1 MSTLSSRILALLAAL
16 ALCLVSACGG
26 GTERSFPDEDRLLE
40 RLMEEYV
47 AARFSF
53 YPVESTLAG
62 LPGRVAVLGSFSR
75 SDIAGRVL
83 WLSDFH
89 TKLMGLKLKALS
101 QPAYLDALW
110 LTSLT
115 KAELFDLERR
125 RLWARSVAFYGENI
139 RTGLVSLLLAPDLA
153 NRAEELGGRLDAI
166 STLMSQAGENLGE
179 VPESY
184 RRDGVRS
191 LLLCRDLLSEMPVLL
206 EESVPS
212 YRVAELSEKSRLA
225 MRSLQTLLSRLSPEP
240 AAAPAS
246 PVLPLGKEGLSL
258 YLLHHEM
265 IDWPPDRILL
275 EAKEAISVAS
285 NELTEVALEHLA
297 DRDLPAI
304 LAENAPS
311 EAPAEDFTAFEAR
324 ARGFL
329 EAGAGEDFP
338 EGAIP
343 VRLVPPYFLAPEWV
357 RLWRPA
363 SLDPVKGV
371 SLLASTVAK
380 ANAREI
386 ELSTLAEVAGGY
398 RLFVRQ
404 SESASLLRRVFR
416 SRTASEGWKSWL
428 LRRALDRGYA
438 EGDPELRLRQ
448 IHRDLLDDLRLEAMV
463 SIHAFGMT
471 LGAAEQRFREIGL
484 LSREAAALEAERAA
498 VDPGAGSAALGRL
511 LLEELARDYLRSHP
525 LISPEELEDAFLS
538 EGLVPLRLLRFKLL
552 GIHAEKGIRGQEG
565 IRR

>member
-1 MSTLSSRILALLAAL
+1 
-16 ALCLVSACGG
+16 
-26 GTERSFPDEDRLLE
+26 
-40 RLMEEYV
+40 
-47 AARFSF
+47 
-53 YPVESTLAG
+53 
-62 LPGRVAVLGSFSR
+62 
-75 SDIAGRVL
+75 
-83 WLSDFH
+83 
-89 TKLMGLKLKALS
+89 
-101 QPAYLDALW
+101 
-110 LTSLT
+110 
-115 KAELFDLERR
+115 
-125 RLWARSVAFYGENI
+125 
-139 RTGLVSLLLAPDLA
+139 
-153 NRAEELGGRLDAI
+153 
-166 STLMSQAGENLGE
+166 
-179 VPESY
+179 
-184 RRDGVRS
+184 
-191 LLLCRDLLSEMPVLL
+191 
-206 EESVPS
+206 
-212 YRVAELSEKSRLA
+212 
-225 MRSLQTLLSRLSPEP
+225 
-240 AAAPAS
+240 
-246 PVLPLGKEGLSL
+246 LSL

-265 IDWPPDRILL
+265 IDWPADRILV

-297 DRDLPAI
+297 DRDLSTI

-311 EAPAEDFTAFEAR
+311 EAPGEDVTVFEAR

-329 EAGAGEDFP
+329 EAGASKDFP
-338 EGAIP
+338 GGAIP
-343 VRLVPPYFLAPEWV
+343 VRLVPPYFLAPEWI

-428 LRRALDRGYA
+428 LRRVIDRGYA

-448 IHRDLLDDLRLEAMV
+448 IHRDLLDDLRLEAVV
-463 SIHAFGMT
+463 SIHAFGLS
-471 LGAAEQRFREIGL
+471 LGAAEQRFRELGL

-511 LLEELARDYLRSHP
+511 LLEELARDYIRSHP
-525 LISPEELEDAFLS
+525 LVSPEELEDTFLA

-552 GIHAEKGIRGQEG
+552 GLKP
-565 IRR
+565 

>member
-1 MSTLSSRILALLAAL
+1 MSTLSSRILALFAAL

-26 GTERSFPDEDRLLE
+26 ETGGSFPDEDRLLE
-40 RLMEEYV
+40 SLMEEYV
-47 AARFSF
+47 AARFGF

-62 LPGRVAVLGSFSR
+62 LPGRDAVLGSFSR

-89 TKLMGLKLKALS
+89 TKLMGLKLGALS

-115 KAELFDLERR
+115 KAELFDLESR
-125 RLWARSVAFYGENI
+125 RLWALSAAFYSENI

-153 NRAEELGGRLDAI
+153 NRTEELGGRLDAI
-166 STLMSQAGENLGE
+166 STLMDQAGENLGAL
-179 VPESY
+179 PDSY

-225 MRSLQTLLSRLSPEP
+225 MRSLQTLLSRLSQEP

-246 PVLPLGKEGLSL
+246 AVLPLGKEGLSL
-258 YLLHHEM
+258 HLLHHEL
-265 IDWPPDRILL
+265 IDWPPDKILL
-275 EAKEAISVAS
+275 ESKEAISVAS
-285 NELTEVALEHLA
+285 NQLTEVALEHLA
-297 DRDLPAI
+297 DRDLQAM
-304 LAENAPS
+304 LAENTPS
-311 EAPAEDFTAFEAR
+311 EAPGEDVATFEAR

-329 EAGAGEDFP
+329 EAGASEDFP

-343 VRLVPPYFLAPEWV
+343 VRLVPPYFLAPDWV

-371 SLLASTVAK
+371 SLLASAVAK
-380 ANAREI
+380 ADAREI

-416 SRTASEGWKSWL
+416 ARTASEGWKSWL

-438 EGDPELRLRQ
+438 EGDYELRLRQ
-448 IHRDLLDDLRLEAMV
+448 LHKDLLEDLRLEAVV
-463 SIHAFGMT
+463 SIHAFEMS
-471 LGAAEQRFREIGL
+471 LGAAEQRFREIGY

-511 LLEELARDYLRSHP
+511 LLEELARDYVRSHP
-525 LISPEELEDAFLS
+525 LVSPAELEHALLA

-552 GIHAEKGIRGQEG
+552 GLKP
-565 IRR
+565 